1 MPKTSNRTLS
11 QKEQC
16 LDKGNPNHNARD
28 GPTQP
33 RAATDEEALIL
44 GIAASIASVRIE
56 AAATSAAAERAAVDA
71 GAYSADGL
79 VLRLPNP
86 NPNPNPIPPP
96 NPNPN
101 PNQVLRHLRKQYG
114 AGKLAVRDL
123 CLRIQP
129 GARFGFL

>member
-1 MPKTSNRTLS
+1 M
-11 QKEQC
+11 
-16 LDKGNPNHNARD
+16 
-28 GPTQP
+28 
-33 RAATDEEALIL
+33 AAVAA
-44 GIAASIASVRIE
+44 GGAAASGLE
-56 AAATSAAAERAAVDA
+56 DESAAAERAAVDA

-79 VLRLPNP
+79 VLRLPNL